1 MKSNEPI
8 ETAPSPVADD
18 AGLPAMDESAAI
30 LFDQTI
36 RLRGAVATPRR
47 TNRPMVPA

>member
-8 ETAPSPVADD
+8 ETAPSPVAD
-18 AGLPAMDESAAI
+18 AAI